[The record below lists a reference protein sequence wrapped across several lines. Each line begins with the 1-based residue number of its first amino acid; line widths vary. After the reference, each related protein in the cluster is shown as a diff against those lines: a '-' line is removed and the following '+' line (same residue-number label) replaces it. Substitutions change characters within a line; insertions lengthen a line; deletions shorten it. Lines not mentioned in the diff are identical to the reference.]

1 MSILDKVKQFKLR
14 NIFKRAAKP
23 VYSKDILENKSLR
36 KAIVKH
42 HRKKVF
48 RRIKL
53 AFLAS
58 ASLSTGLQFAP
69 NLVSKPL
76 DTYMAEKGYP
86 SDFSKNFHTKEI
98 RVYQRGNVLYPF
110 HMAGRETAM
119 LWHETLKEKNPGLI
133 GLTISTPFV
142 YSSALL
148 KGFGDMIFN
157 ETFDAYSMS
166 NDDNPATRTNFIRPP
181 ADFSLQ
187 TYLAD
192 FSNIEGK
199 DFKFQHKPE
208 DLKRVIF
215 EQIMLHEARHGD
227 QQKLVYTTANESDAD
242 LYAFRVLAA
251 RGEDAGLLRE
261 AATIVASARAVN
273 ATLYGDQAHVST
285 FALIRGQET
294 IFDAH
299 EEAADF
305 RRLHE
310 FLAEANRMN
319 SKAFPATMEAS
330 ARYFYLTAAL
340 EKVGVLDEDPGLKRA
355 AEAYVSAIAY
365 FDHISGGKILDQ
377 KFSTKVDFTY
387 LIDEYKPVPDKL
399 PTAPA
404 VKQADTKQDTVKP
417 APLKPAA

>member
-23 VYSKDILENKSLR
+23 VFPKEVLENKQLR
-36 KAIVKH
+36 KALVKH

-48 RRIKL
+48 RRVQL

-58 ASLSTGLQFAP
+58 ASLSTGLQFTP

-76 DTYMAEKGYP
+76 DTFMAEKGYP
-86 SDFSKNFHTKEI
+86 ADFSKNFHNKEI

-110 HMAGRETAM
+110 HMAGRETGM
-119 LWHETLKEKNPGLI
+119 LWHETLKEKHAGLI

-148 KGFGDMIFN
+148 KGFTDMVFN

-166 NDDNPATRTNFIRPP
+166 NDDNPALRTNFIRPP
-181 ADFSLQ
+181 GDFSLQ
-187 TYLAD
+187 SYLAD

-199 DFKFQHKPE
+199 GFKFEHKPE

-227 QQKLVYTTANESDAD
+227 QKKTVYTTANESDAD

-251 RGEDAGLLRE
+251 RGTDPGLLRE
-261 AATIVASARAVN
+261 AATIVANARAIN
-273 ATLYGDQAHVST
+273 ATLYGDQGHVST
-285 FALIRGQET
+285 FALVRGEESV
-294 IFDAH
+294 FEAR

-310 FLAEANRMN
+310 FLAEADRMN
-319 SKAFPATMEAS
+319 DKAFPKDMEAS

-340 EKVGVLDEDPGLKRA
+340 EKVGVLDEDPGLKQA
-355 AEAYVSAIAY
+355 ASAYVNAVAY
-365 FDHISGGKILDQ
+365 FNHVSGGKMLDA
-377 KFSTKVDFTY
+377 KFTTKVDLGY
-387 LIDEYKPVPDKL
+387 LVNEYKPVPDKL
-399 PTAPA
+399 PAPVAAPA
-404 VKQADTKQDTVKP
+404 
-417 APLKPAA
+417 LKPAA